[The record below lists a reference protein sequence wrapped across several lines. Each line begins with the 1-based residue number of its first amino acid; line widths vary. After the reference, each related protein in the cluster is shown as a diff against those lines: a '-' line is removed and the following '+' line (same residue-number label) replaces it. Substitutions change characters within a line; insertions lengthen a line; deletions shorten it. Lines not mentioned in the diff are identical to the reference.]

1 MSLVEK
7 RFSNRRN
14 WIKSILEKNNEGN
27 MDTKKLNVVKP
38 NILFLVIDSFRTDK
52 FLGKNKS
59 SLTPNLDHLISKG
72 VFFEQMISS
81 SDQTGTSIASIFTGL
96 FPCRKNLNEFTF
108 SEDDNT
114 LLSNFKKFGY
124 DIHGFLPDIDFFKI
138 LSKQMNDCHL
148 YNLLDKKSW
157 KKIHEGL
164 GKEMLENIPDSKN
177 PWFYYVHVMDIRNPY
192 DVPEKFL
199 GKKYGETNYDK
210 IVSSLDEFFGEIS
223 DKIDFSDTMVVI
235 TSDHGDY
242 IPASSK
248 FSKESTKLEKIISEK
263 TKSNSFLDKIGRK
276 AIMNMRFAS
285 QTYQKEKLKH
295 ELTPYQIRSLNSRAQ
310 IDLYD
315 ELVRVPFLLIGP
327 GISKKPSIDQL
338 VRHVDILPTL
348 LDFVGNNL
356 EDKIDGVSFL
366 NMLKDKFDKK
376 EIFAYIEVGIN
387 AGQLIGNKSFLP
399 EVIGIRTQNFKY
411 YRHRIDKEKYVH
423 LYNLKNDPLEKENI
437 ASSNLEK
444 ICEFEIILSKLLE
457 NNNTQNISPKN
468 KEDAIELLKKL
479 GYV

>member
-1 MSLVEK
+1 M
-7 RFSNRRN
+7 
-14 WIKSILEKNNEGN
+14 
-27 MDTKKLNVVKP
+27 
-38 NILFLVIDSFRTDK
+38 
-52 FLGKNKS
+52 
-59 SLTPNLDHLISKG
+59 
-72 VFFEQMISS
+72 
-81 SDQTGTSIASIFTGL
+81 
-96 FPCRKNLNEFTF
+96 
-108 SEDDNT
+108 
-114 LLSNFKKFGY
+114 
-124 DIHGFLPDIDFFKI
+124 
-138 LSKQMNDCHL
+138 
-148 YNLLDKKSW
+148 
-157 KKIHEGL
+157 
-164 GKEMLENIPDSKN
+164 
-177 PWFYYVHVMDIRNPY
+177 
-192 DVPEKFL
+192 
-199 GKKYGETNYDK
+199 
-210 IVSSLDEFFGEIS
+210 
-223 DKIDFSDTMVVI
+223 
-235 TSDHGDY
+235 
-242 IPASSK
+242 
-248 FSKESTKLEKIISEK
+248 
-263 TKSNSFLDKIGRK
+263 
-276 AIMNMRFAS
+276 
-285 QTYQKEKLKH
+285 
-295 ELTPYQIRSLNSRAQ
+295 
-310 IDLYD
+310 YD

-399 EVIGIRTQNFKY
+399 ELIGIITQNFKY
-411 YRHRIDKEKYVH
+411 YLHRIDKKKYVH

>member
-1 MSLVEK
+1 MGKTKDENIHVK
-7 RFSNRRN
+7 KINTM
-14 WIKSILEKNNEGN
+14 KS
-27 MDTKKLNVVKP
+27 

-52 FLGKNKS
+52 FLGKSKT

-72 VFFEQMISS
+72 VFFDQMISS
-81 SDQTGTSIASIFTGL
+81 SDQTGSSIASIFTGL

-108 SEDDNT
+108 SEDDKT
-114 LLSNFKKFGY
+114 LLSNFKDFGY

-138 LSKQMNDCHL
+138 LSKQMNHCHL

-157 KKIHEGL
+157 KKIPEGL
-164 GKEMLENIPDSKN
+164 GKEIVDEIPNSQN

-192 DVPEKFL
+192 VVPKNFL
-199 GKKYGETNYDK
+199 GEEYGDTNYDK

-223 DKIDFSDTMVVI
+223 SKIDFSNTIVVI

-242 IPASSK
+242 IPLSSK

-263 TKSNSFLDKIGRK
+263 TKSNSFLEKIGRK
-276 AIMNMRFAS
+276 AIMNVRFAS

-315 ELVRVPFLLIGP
+315 ELVRVPFLLISP
-327 GISKKPSIDQL
+327 EISKNSTINQL

-356 EDKIDGVSFL
+356 EEKIDGVSLL
-366 NMLKDKFDKK
+366 NMLEGKSDKK
-376 EIFAYIEVGIN
+376 EMFAYIEVGIN
-387 AGQLIGNKSFLP
+387 AGQLIGDKSFSP

-411 YRHRIDKEKYVH
+411 YRHRVDK
-423 LYNLKNDPLEKENI
+423 KNMYI
-437 ASSNLEK
+437 FM
-444 ICEFEIILSKLLE
+444 I
-457 NNNTQNISPKN
+457 
-468 KEDAIELLKKL
+468 
-479 GYV
+479 